1 MLETYADITGMLFSR
16 INAEEETLEMK
27 NKLENLA
34 NQSPGTIYQFQRY
47 TDGSS
52 RFPYASEGIYDVFEV
67 RPEEVLEDASMA
79 FERIHPDDYES
90 VVKNIEKSAKTLKIW
105 EDEYRVI
112 LPTKGE
118 KWLKGKAKPEKQED
132 GSILWH
138 GNIRE
143 ITNEKELNSKIIS
156 QNKRLENIIDG
167 TNVGTWERNLQ
178 TNKAIINEKWAEML
192 GYKLDELS
200 NMNTKSWENLVYTPD
215 LKKIKKEVDK
225 LVNKKIKYYDIEYR
239 MKHKNGKIIWV
250 NGRGKISEW
259 SKNKEPLVI
268 SGTTMDIT
276 NRKKTEEKIYNEREK
291 FKTTLLS
298 VGDGVISTDKKG
310 NINVMNKI
318 AEELTGWD
326 KEDAQNKPLEKVLN
340 IIKEE
345 TREKIEN
352 PAKQILKTGKTLET
366 NSHVILIN
374 KDGKE
379 IHIEKSASPIKNM
392 NGNITGTVIVFRDC
406 TEKREKQKKI
416 EFLSFYDPLTGLY
429 NRRYMSESIKRLDTY
444 KSIPFSVIVADVN
457 GLKLTNDSYG
467 HDMGDKLLIEVAKI
481 LESSCRKEDI
491 VCRVGGDE
499 FVILLPNVNEKK
511 AEEIIERIKKEA
523 QDTKLD
529 SIIVSLAIGY
539 STKNE
544 EEKDILQV
552 YKEADN
558 EMYKNK
564 LRYGK
569 IMRNKTIEK
578 ILLNINNKYDHEQI
592 HSERVSQYCL
602 RIAEAMNLNNKD
614 IENAKIAGILH
625 DIGKIIV
632 PPEILNKNGKLTES
646 EWQIVKK
653 HAITSYQLLKS
664 VDEYAHL
671 AEAVLHHHEK
681 LDGTG
686 YPEGLTEEEV
696 PLLSKI
702 IAVADAYEAMTAE
715 RSYGIVKTKEEAVE
729 ELRKYSGTQ
738 FNEKIV
744 EIFVNKVL

>member
-1 MLETYADITGMLFSR
+1 
-16 INAEEETLEMK
+16 
-27 NKLENLA
+27 
-34 NQSPGTIYQFQRY
+34 
-47 TDGSS
+47 
-52 RFPYASEGIYDVFEV
+52 
-67 RPEEVLEDASMA
+67 
-79 FERIHPDDYES
+79 
-90 VVKNIEKSAKTLKIW
+90 
-105 EDEYRVI
+105 
-112 LPTKGE
+112 
-118 KWLKGKAKPEKQED
+118 
-132 GSILWH
+132 
-138 GNIRE
+138 
-143 ITNEKELNSKIIS
+143 
-156 QNKRLENIIDG
+156 
-167 TNVGTWERNLQ
+167 
-178 TNKAIINEKWAEML
+178 
-192 GYKLDELS
+192 
-200 NMNTKSWENLVYTPD
+200 
-215 LKKIKKEVDK
+215 
-225 LVNKKIKYYDIEYR
+225 
-239 MKHKNGKIIWV
+239 
-250 NGRGKISEW
+250 
-259 SKNKEPLVI
+259 
-268 SGTTMDIT
+268 
-276 NRKKTEEKIYNEREK
+276 
-291 FKTTLLS
+291 
-298 VGDGVISTDKKG
+298 
-310 NINVMNKI
+310 
-318 AEELTGWD
+318 
-326 KEDAQNKPLEKVLN
+326 
-340 IIKEE
+340 
-345 TREKIEN
+345 
-352 PAKQILKTGKTLET
+352 
-366 NSHVILIN
+366 
-374 KDGKE
+374 
-379 IHIEKSASPIKNM
+379 
-392 NGNITGTVIVFRDC
+392 
-406 TEKREKQKKI
+406 
-416 EFLSFYDPLTGLY
+416 
-429 NRRYMSESIKRLDTY
+429 MSESIKRLDTY

-558 EMYKNK
+558 KMYKNK